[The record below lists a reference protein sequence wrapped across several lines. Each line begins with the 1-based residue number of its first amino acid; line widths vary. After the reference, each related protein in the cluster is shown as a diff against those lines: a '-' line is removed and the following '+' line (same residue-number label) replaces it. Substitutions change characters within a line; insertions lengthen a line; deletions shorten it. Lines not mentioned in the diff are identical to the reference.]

1 MIAKVVPASLREA
14 RFGGHGK
21 VEKDYAQTKNL
32 AAAAAAFRAATQH
45 PFWFDSAG
53 AVIMVR
59 HKSERAR
66 ADRLGQKLE
75 TKTLETRPLETKRR
89 GG

>member
-1 MIAKVVPASLREA
+1 
-14 RFGGHGK
+14 
-21 VEKDYAQTKNL
+21 
-32 AAAAAAFRAATQH
+32 
-45 PFWFDSAG
+45 
-53 AVIMVR
+53 MVR